1 MGTHAAWP
9 SIIFPITTHSAAPA
23 VCIMQSTSVSRYKFD
38 SFPPQFVISDN
49 ATACALLFL

>member
-9 SIIFPITTHSAAPA
+9 SIIYPITTHSAAPA